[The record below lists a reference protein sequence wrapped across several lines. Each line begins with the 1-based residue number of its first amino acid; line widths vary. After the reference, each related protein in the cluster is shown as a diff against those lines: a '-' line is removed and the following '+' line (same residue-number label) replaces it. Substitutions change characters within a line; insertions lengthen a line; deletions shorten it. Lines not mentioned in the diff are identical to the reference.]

1 VSSGST
7 GTSLFGRLYYYLD
20 KKHGYKQDDGTL
32 VPLFSLK
39 VGEDTHCVNFPLLA
53 SVLASLQSEHLR
65 FRRATIIS
73 IISLIVS
80 ALALVVSATSLFW
93 SIKTPRS
100 TLPPRGHSIDPLRAW

>member
-1 VSSGST
+1 MSSGST

-39 VGEDTHCVNFPLLA
+39 VGEDTHCVNFPLLV

-65 FRRATIIS
+65 SPGDHNLDHFADCVGIGFGRVGDLAFLVHQDPALDPSAARA
-73 IISLIVS
+73 LD
-80 ALALVVSATSLFW
+80 W
-93 SIKTPRS
+93 YP
-100 TLPPRGHSIDPLRAW
+100 

>member
-1 VSSGST
+1 MSSGST

-32 VPLFSLK
+32 VRLFSLK
-39 VGEDTHCVNFPLLA
+39 VGEDTHCVNFPLLV

-100 TLPPRGHSIDPLRAW
+100 TLPPRGHSIGTHEVG